1 MPATRGVRKRNLANV
16 SDQVSPSTAASAA
29 GSSLPTLAALRQA
42 RASREAL
49 LRRILPIGIGAL
61 VIVVVATSRAKPGAG
76 LHGASLGVT
85 LALAGFALAAAG
97 GFAALLVHRTGAW
110 LLVPV
115 LILLMVSSSVLVWL
129 QPDGA
134 GPVGLLIA
142 VGVAAR
148 IIPGRTS
155 VVLLTACLGF
165 LLVAESVSQNRQH
178 RGTLELLVNAL
189 PLAAIYMIVL
199 FGRRIRTQE
208 AQAEQLLIELEESRG
223 AELRAAALAERQR
236 LARDMH
242 DVLAHSLSGLLLQ
255 LEGARLLALASPA
268 DERLAGTI
276 DRAHELAKN
285 GLDEARR
292 AIGMLR
298 DDDLPGP
305 DRLAA
310 LTAAF
315 QADTGVPA
323 RFSSSGTPRELA
335 SAVRLALY
343 RVTQE
348 ALTNVRK
355 HARPERVEVRL
366 DYLPDQ
372 VSLAVEDRWACPLAA
387 PPAGIRGQLRPHRHA
402 RARRT
407 ARRDPG
413 RRPDRYRLPGPAEGA
428 GVTAVRVLAADDQRV
443 VREGLAMLLGLL
455 PDVEVVGT
463 AADGEEVLALA
474 AELRP
479 DVILMDLRMP
489 RMDGVE
495 ATRRLRERDPAV
507 KVVVLTTYA
516 DDRSVLDALRAGALG
531 YLTKDAGAAE
541 IQQALHRVAG
551 GQAALDPAVQLHLV
565 EAIAD
570 GPPSGPAPASLPDG
584 LTPREAE
591 VLTLI
596 AAGLSNAEIAER
608 LVVSEAT
615 VKSHVNHMLAKIGA
629 RDRAQAVGYAYR
641 HGLVSR

>member
-1 MPATRGVRKRNLANV
+1 MVPAVGAWK
-16 SDQVSPSTAASAA
+16 PS
-29 GSSLPTLAALRQA
+29 
-42 RASREAL
+42 
-49 LRRILPIGIGAL
+49 RIS
-61 VIVVVATSRAKPGAG
+61 IVVVLPAPFGPSRA
-76 LHGASLGVT
+76 VT
-85 LALAGFALAAAG
+85 SLAGFVLAAAG

-110 LLVPV
+110 LLIPV

-268 DERLAGTI
+268 DERLGGTI

-366 DYLPDQ
+366 DYLPYE
-372 VSLAVEDRWACPLAA
+372 VHLEVEDFEV
-387 PPAGIRGQLRPHRHA
+387 PPVGGPRGSGGNGFPQ
-402 RARRT
+402 
-407 ARRDPG
+407 
-413 RRPDRYRLPGPAEGA
+413 DRG
-428 GVTAVRVLAADDQRV
+428 
-443 VREGLAMLLGLL
+443 
-455 PDVEVVGT
+455 
-463 AADGEEVLALA
+463 
-474 AELRP
+474 
-479 DVILMDLRMP
+479 
-489 RMDGVE
+489 
-495 ATRRLRERDPAV
+495 
-507 KVVVLTTYA
+507 
-516 DDRSVLDALRAGALG
+516 
-531 YLTKDAGAAE
+531 DAGGSSPRGSRATGLPVCGNGPSCSAE
-541 IQQALHRVAG
+541 RWTRPRPI
-551 GQAALDPAVQLHLV
+551 
-565 EAIAD
+565 
-570 GPPSGPAPASLPDG
+570 PASG
-584 LTPREAE
+584 CC
-591 VLTLI
+591 
-596 AAGLSNAEIAER
+596 
-608 LVVSEAT
+608 
-615 VKSHVNHMLAKIGA
+615 
-629 RDRAQAVGYAYR
+629 
-641 HGLVSR
+641 

>member
-16 SDQVSPSTAASAA
+16 SDQPPPSSTAPS
-29 GSSLPTLAALRQA
+29 LAALRQA
-42 RASREAL
+42 RASRETL
-49 LRRILPIGIGAL
+49 LRRILPIGVGAL
-61 VIVVVATSRAKPGAG
+61 LIVVVVSAKAKPGAG
-76 LHGASLGVT
+76 LHDASLGVS
-85 LALAGFALAAAG
+85 LALLGFALAVVAG
-97 GFAALLVHRTGAW
+97 FVLLAVHRTAAW

-115 LILLMVSSSVLVWL
+115 LGLLMTSSATLVWV

-134 GPVGLLIA
+134 GAVGLLIA
-142 VGVAAR
+142 VGIAAR
-148 IIPGRTS
+148 IVPGRTS
-155 VVLLTACLGF
+155 VALLTVCLGF
-165 LLVAESVSQNRQH
+165 LLAAETTSPRVHHQ
-178 RGTLELLVNAL
+178 GTWPLLLNVL
-189 PLAAIYMIVL
+189 PLAAIYIIVL
-199 FGRRIRTQE
+199 FGRRIRVQE
-208 AQAEQLLIELEESRG
+208 AQTERLLIELEESRG

-366 DYLPDQ
+366 DYLPDE
-372 VSLAVEDRWACPLAA
+372 VHLAVEDVGVPAA
-387 PPAGIRGQLRPHRHA
+387 PPAGSEGNYGLTGMRE
-402 RARRT
+402 RAELLGGTLDAAPTR
-407 ARRDPG
+407 
-413 RRPDRYRLPGPAEGA
+413 A
-428 GVTAVRVLAADDQRV
+428 GFRVLLKV
-443 VREGLAMLLGLL
+443 
-455 PDVEVVGT
+455 
-463 AADGEEVLALA
+463 
-474 AELRP
+474 
-479 DVILMDLRMP
+479 
-489 RMDGVE
+489 
-495 ATRRLRERDPAV
+495 PA
-507 KVVVLTTYA
+507 
-516 DDRSVLDALRAGALG
+516 
-531 YLTKDAGAAE
+531 
-541 IQQALHRVAG
+541 
-551 GQAALDPAVQLHLV
+551 
-565 EAIAD
+565 
-570 GPPSGPAPASLPDG
+570 
-584 LTPREAE
+584 
-591 VLTLI
+591 
-596 AAGLSNAEIAER
+596 
-608 LVVSEAT
+608 
-615 VKSHVNHMLAKIGA
+615 
-629 RDRAQAVGYAYR
+629 
-641 HGLVSR
+641 